1 MADRIVL
8 EAQIISKE
16 IDALCAAFPELADDE
31 ALRADMIE
39 GETGFTEIMSRVL
52 DHEREAKGIV
62 EAIKLRSADLAERRQ
77 RYERR
82 ADAMRALMLN
92 LMSVAD
98 QHRVTLPEATISVSK
113 GRETV
118 EITDLEALP
127 QGYFALERKADK
139 KAIGDALKAGE
150 PIPGASLRMGDASL
164 TVRAK

>member
-8 EAQIISKE
+8 EAQIIAKE
-16 IDALCAAFPELADDE
+16 IDALCAAFPELAEDE

-52 DHEREAKGIV
+52 DHEREAKGMV
-62 EAIKLRSADLAERRQ
+62 EAIKSRSTDLAERRS

-82 ADAMRALMLN
+82 AEAFRSLMLN

-98 QHRVTLPEATISVSK
+98 QHKVTLPEATISISK

-150 PIPGASLRMGDASL
+150 PIPGAALRMGDASL